1 MWPNQIELEYQDICI
16 IYTIFPPEKNIIL
29 MIHMPI
35 DGRTRKQIRCVI
47 YICAL
52 QNTQFTIIQDNSKN

>member
-1 MWPNQIELEYQDICI
+1 MCPNQIELEYQNMCI
-16 IYTIFPPEKNIIL
+16 IHNFPARKNIIL
-29 MIHMPI
+29 MIHMAI